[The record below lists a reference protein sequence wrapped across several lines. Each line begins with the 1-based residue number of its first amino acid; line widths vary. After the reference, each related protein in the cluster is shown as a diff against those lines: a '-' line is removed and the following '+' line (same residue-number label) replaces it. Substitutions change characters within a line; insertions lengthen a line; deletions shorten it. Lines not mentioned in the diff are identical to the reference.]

1 MSREIE
7 VKYPPAPHRHKQSH
21 ITDFFSEPFW
31 ENITDKPLVFPPE
44 EHGNEAH
51 NPAFLSEIGSHTH
64 DSEDV
69 VSGTLDEDRIPV
81 HGNDKHDPDF
91 IDTDEYRFKG
101 VYSKPLPAEHL
112 FGRTDD
118 DPDQA
123 GFYSWFLWDNSQ
135 LDYIRLVGGNLY
147 ISATALNNEIYV
159 YHVHPRLCIQGPL
172 CFDPDPPRKAKWRA
186 QINMDTD
193 QVVYMGIGKVHR
205 GALQQNFAGFYID
218 DDDIY
223 ATTSN
228 SSGITNT
235 LIGTITA
242 PYNKKFEVVYKITSV
257 DFYIDDVLVATN
269 TTNLPTGNGN
279 AVVDLFACIWT
290 KEDTVL
296 KYMVIGEWRFIQSD

>member
-1 MSREIE
+1 
-7 VKYPPAPHRHKQSH
+7 
-21 ITDFFSEPFW
+21 
-31 ENITDKPLVFPPE
+31 
-44 EHGNEAH
+44 
-51 NPAFLSEIGSHTH
+51 
-64 DSEDV
+64 
-69 VSGTLDEDRIPV
+69 
-81 HGNDKHDPDF
+81 
-91 IDTDEYRFKG
+91 
-101 VYSKPLPAEHL
+101 
-112 FGRTDD
+112 
-118 DPDQA
+118 
-123 GFYSWFLWDNSQ
+123 
-135 LDYIRLVGGNLY
+135 
-147 ISATALNNEIYV
+147 
-159 YHVHPRLCIQGPL
+159 
-172 CFDPDPPRKAKWRA
+172 
-186 QINMDTD
+186 MDTD